1 MQGDSQ
7 FVCLSGADNGGVTKT
22 YSTDPAAAASHR
34 SVDCSPT
41 LTWIV
46 YLYKIFAL
54 APGKPTENPMSLVAS
69 SSGRLG
75 RKLCSQPARQF
86 AAVGKPGLRRP
97 KGSGTRAASR
107 PTKVSNRNAGN
118 SDATPLKEFDP
129 RLISSE
135 LAAEDRIA
143 GTDAVRQ
150 LTPEQNLS
158 NYAMAVS
165 LIMRVCKPSALTR
178 AIENMKLASVGGADS
193 AKRLIFG
200 ADQEAAEQDNNPGFE
215 EFLKE
220 ANEGRSAL
228 EAQEAAERTARGEAR
243 ELAELEDAAT
253 TRLTAEG
260 VEDVIVAGANADQER
275 EMAIQA
281 GFESGE
287 TPMQRRPLWKRVFL
301 FWRRE

>member
-1 MQGDSQ
+1 M
-7 FVCLSGADNGGVTKT
+7 
-22 YSTDPAAAASHR
+22 
-34 SVDCSPT
+34 
-41 LTWIV
+41 
-46 YLYKIFAL
+46 
-54 APGKPTENPMSLVAS
+54 MSLVATS
-69 SSGRLG
+69 TGRQIS
-75 RKLCSQPARQF
+75 RQFRSQPARQF
-86 AAVGKPGLRRP
+86 AAAGKPGLRRP
-97 KGSGTRAASR
+97 KGGTRAASQPR
-107 PTKVSNRNAGN
+107 TAQISNRNAGN
-118 SDATPLKEFDP
+118 SGKHAAPLKEFDP
-129 RLISSE
+129 KLIANE

-143 GTDAVRQ
+143 GTEAVRQ

-158 NYAMAVS
+158 NYAMAGGLLAGVS
-165 LIMRVCKPSALTR
+165 YIFYYS
-178 AIENMKLASVGGADS
+178 LASVGGSDN

-200 ADQEAAEQDNNPGFE
+200 TDQEAAEQENNPGFE

-243 ELAELEDAAT
+243 ELAELEDAASA
-253 TRLTAEG
+253 RLTAEG

-287 TPMQRRPLWKRVFL
+287 TPVQTRPLWKRVFL

>member
-1 MQGDSQ
+1 
-7 FVCLSGADNGGVTKT
+7 
-22 YSTDPAAAASHR
+22 
-34 SVDCSPT
+34 
-41 LTWIV
+41 
-46 YLYKIFAL
+46 
-54 APGKPTENPMSLVAS
+54 MSLVAS

-158 NYAMAVS
+158 NYAMAGGLLACVS
-165 LIMRVCKPSALTR
+165 YIFYYS
-178 AIENMKLASVGGADS
+178 LASVGGADS